1 MYLLQKYV
9 SKCTYFKQQN
19 LYISQIRRVSDF
31 PSCGWDGTIWLET
44 LTELC
49 YCVAFRTNAG
59 FCAAGFYNAFVFV
72 ILPSVLACYTK
83 EITGKGR
90 AVARGDFV
98 APLYGLGSAD
108 ILAV

>member
-9 SKCTYFKQQN
+9 SKCTYFKQN

-59 FCAAGFYNAFVFV
+59 FCAAGFYNAFVFHNFT
-72 ILPSVLACYTK
+72 IRSCLLH
-83 EITGKGR
+83 KGDNWKGQSCGQR
-90 AVARGDFV
+90 RLCS
-98 APLYGLGSAD
+98 PIYSLGSAN
-108 ILAV
+108 